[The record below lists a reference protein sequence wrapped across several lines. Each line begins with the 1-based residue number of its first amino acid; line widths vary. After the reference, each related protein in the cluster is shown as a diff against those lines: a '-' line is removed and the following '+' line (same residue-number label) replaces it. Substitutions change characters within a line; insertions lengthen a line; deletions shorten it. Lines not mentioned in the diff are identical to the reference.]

1 MPLSRHRH
9 RRWIALVALLGLLF
23 QQVAMAA
30 YACPTETR
38 GAVAM
43 AASSDMPDCTEPGK
57 ADLARCQQ
65 HCHPLTQTSD
75 HGTAPTVPP
84 ALLPPTTWLRAAS
97 WHPVR
102 WHDDV
107 VHGVIARAAAP
118 PLNIQH
124 CTFQI

>member
-1 MPLSRHRH
+1 MPLRHHRR
-9 RRWIALVALLGLLF
+9 RRWIALFALLGLLF
-23 QQVAMAA
+23 QQVAMAS
-30 YACPTETR
+30 YACPVETR
-38 GAVAM
+38 GTMAM

-57 ADLARCQQ
+57 ADPARCQQ

-84 ALLPPTTWLRAAS
+84 ALLPPTTWLRAAA

-102 WHDDV
+102 WHDGV
-107 VHGVIARAAAP
+107 VHGVVAHAAAP